1 MEIIII
7 LAVVFIVIV
16 CYSFD
21 ESSYNERHKC
31 NEIEFRETIKL
42 TKIK

>member
-1 MEIIII
+1 MEVIII

-16 CYSFD
+16 CYSFE

-31 NEIEFRETIKL
+31 NDIEFRET
-42 TKIK
+42 TKRK

>member
-1 MEIIII
+1 METLVI

-16 CYSFD
+16 CYSFE

-31 NEIEFRETIKL
+31 NEIEFRERIKQ
-42 TKIK
+42 TENK